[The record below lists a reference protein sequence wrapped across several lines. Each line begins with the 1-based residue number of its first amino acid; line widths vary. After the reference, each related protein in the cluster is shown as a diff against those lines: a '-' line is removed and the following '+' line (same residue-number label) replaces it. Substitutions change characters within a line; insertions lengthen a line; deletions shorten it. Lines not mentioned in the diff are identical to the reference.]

1 MKTPQEFDYKRIWL
15 LRCHAVPHGLS
26 SKHVLKFLVHKYM
39 LLGDCL
45 EGIQV
50 CATFVADKENFAHT
64 SFAEHMHHL
73 KLRNL
78 HFTQDTVL
86 ACLNFECFLLLQ
98 SSRKG
103 LSGKLSLVVE
113 SEANVVSVPVPL
125 IPLTRM
131 EVIRK
136 NLNQYEPTTK
146 KYIIG

>member
-1 MKTPQEFDYKRIWL
+1 
-15 LRCHAVPHGLS
+15 
-26 SKHVLKFLVHKYM
+26 M